1 MKTYRVLT
9 YLLQNKTKL
18 NDGAGKGF
26 IRGHVPLNTDDNIVM
41 IQFKLFDEQPNFLS
55 AIIWF
60 TQFSNRKPGFME
72 DRKSVV

>member
-55 AIIWF
+55 AIMVHSIF
-60 TQFSNRKPGFME
+60 QQKARIYG
-72 DRKSVV
+72 